1 MGCSKKWAW
10 NCKRADEEWYK
21 QNTWGDT
28 ALIFAAVNVNV
39 AMIKELLNF
48 NANIDLQNPKGY
60 TALMLATEQNSLET
74 VRELLKHGA
83 NLDKQNS
90 WGTPALSL
98 AVIMV
103 ILIC

>member
-1 MGCSKKWAW
+1 
-10 NCKRADEEWYK
+10 
-21 QNTWGDT
+21 
-28 ALIFAAVNVNV
+28 
-39 AMIKELLNF
+39 MIKELLNF